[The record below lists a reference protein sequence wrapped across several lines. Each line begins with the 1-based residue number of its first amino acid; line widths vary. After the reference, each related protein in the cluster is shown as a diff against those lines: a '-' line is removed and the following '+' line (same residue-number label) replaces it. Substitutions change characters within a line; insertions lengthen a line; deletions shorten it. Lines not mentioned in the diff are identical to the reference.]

1 MCQAPIPPAVRLALL
16 GVCRN
21 GPFTSIR
28 PSVLVNECVK
38 GMTFMKLMV
47 LFHALNS
54 GLTFFSSLYLFTYFT
69 ILGLG
74 EFKSLCS
81 VFKYCIPPDVIYC
94 LRCSLNQ
101 CISLSQQYGKIRTLP
116 VFTSLRNIT
125 KINEKSI
132 AVFENEVSSL
142 KRENFILQGLKQKCR
157 YFQFL

>member
-1 MCQAPIPPAVRLALL
+1 MCQARVPPAVRLALL

-21 GPFTSIR
+21 GSFTSIR
-28 PSVLVNECVK
+28 PRVLMNECVK

-54 GLTFFSSLYLFTYFT
+54 GLTFFSSLYFFT
-69 ILGLG
+69 ILGLNILLG

-101 CISLSQQYGKIRTLP
+101 CISLSQQYGKIRTLS

-125 KINEKSI
+125 KISEKSI
-132 AVFENEVSSL
+132 ALFENEVSSL
-142 KRENFILQGLKQKCR
+142 KKREFHFSGPKTKV
-157 YFQFL
+157 